1 MSFEI
6 SDMYTEGI
14 SDCCGDMVI
23 GDGEEGTCK
32 RCGEHCSAIVEDDDE
47 DFSGASHDNN
57 GNEYP
62 NTDR

>member
-1 MSFEI
+1 MP
-6 SDMYTEGI
+6 
-14 SDCCGDMVI
+14 VI
-23 GDGEEGTCK
+23 RCETCQEQIDLDYDVDHEAECK
-32 RCGEHCSAIVEDDDE
+32 FHHDDE